1 MAEDNSGAKYSEVR
15 DHRHLV
21 AARRQKPKKRGE
33 AGRRGGD
40 GPVPEEGVAA
50 HCCLLRPGL
59 YNEHGIPVCIGSK
72 VMDYLGTGED
82 GSHQFRCPA
91 GGCHLKEKMDWS
103 RYCDFE
109 SAEKSRGTLLKIMG
123 VIHRASTEWKRL
135 FRMRPAVERWFS
147 SAKHSR
153 LLDQHQYLGLE
164 RGKPARKNVTVG
176 LPADLLGTAEGRGLR
191 GDAADAHQPA
201 KSPAGNG
208 TQSRSG
214 VRGVPTLSAA

>member
-1 MAEDNSGAKYSEVR
+1 
-15 DHRHLV
+15 
-21 AARRQKPKKRGE
+21 
-33 AGRRGGD
+33 
-40 GPVPEEGVAA
+40 
-50 HCCLLRPGL
+50 
-59 YNEHGIPVCIGSK
+59 
-72 VMDYLGTGED
+72 MDYLGTGED

-109 SAEKSRGTLLKIMG
+109 SAEKPRGTLLKIMG
-123 VIHRASTEWKRL
+123 VIHRASAEWKRL

-176 LPADLLGTAEGRGLR
+176 LPADLLGPAEGRGLC
-191 GDAADAHQPA
+191 GHAADAHKA
-201 KSPAGNG
+201 AEAAGTGGG
-208 TQSRSG
+208 TQRDAG
-214 VRGVPTLSAA
+214 VRGLLPMLPARQAGGVTEQRPTSRRDVKSCSGQWRG